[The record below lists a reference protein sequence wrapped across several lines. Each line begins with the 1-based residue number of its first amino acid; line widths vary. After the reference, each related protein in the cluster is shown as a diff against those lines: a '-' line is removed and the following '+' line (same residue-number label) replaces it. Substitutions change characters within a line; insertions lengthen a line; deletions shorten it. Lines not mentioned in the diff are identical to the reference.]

1 MPRVGRTM
9 RPWGAGRGSVR
20 GGVRQWSRGLVGF
33 AGDTATREGEV
44 CPLRDLRSRERE
56 QRQASVA
63 MLPMATCACSAL
75 LMLAPPATPRA
86 GIPHMGF
93 FDWLLPDYDDMG
105 LGPEAIA
112 AVEDI
117 CRPSGWDVK
126 CEIGSEVARSVG
138 GSGQL
143 ASSRAS
149 GTAVLD
155 LRLSFALDKGY
166 SPPQGPV
173 RLARSSRYFSEVG
186 FWKVDADTDD
196 GVPEQVQW
204 RLQTDDG
211 LVLGGQTLVPP
222 GPCYFN
228 MLYTPADGDGDGA
241 GGGGSLDKGRIT
253 VKEDIG
259 VNTGIFQAKGILAE
273 FKIVGTCSAARA
285 PDEG

>member
-1 MPRVGRTM
+1 MRDLACSPLSLSLPRVR
-9 RPWGAGRGSVR
+9 VR
-20 GGVRQWSRGLVGF
+20 ELG
-33 AGDTATREGEV
+33 
-44 CPLRDLRSRERE
+44 
-56 QRQASVA
+56 VA
-63 MLPMATCACSAL
+63 MLPMATCACGAL
-75 LMLAPPATPRA
+75 LLLAPSAAPRA
-86 GIPHMGF
+86 GMPRMGF
-93 FDWLLPDYDDMG
+93 FDWLLPDYDAEG
-105 LGPEAIA
+105 LSPEAIA

-143 ASSRAS
+143 ASGPAS

-155 LRLSFALDKGY
+155 LRLCFALDKGY

-186 FWKVDADTDD
+186 FWKVDADTDG

-204 RLQTDDG
+204 RLQTLDDG

-228 MLYTPADGDGDGA
+228 MLYTPADGDGAG
-241 GGGGSLDKGRIT
+241 GGGGSLEKGRIT
-253 VKEDIG
+253 VKEEIG

-285 PDEG
+285 PDG